1 MRINPDTITEFRRKH
16 RGNVITPQDALYDD
30 ARRGY
35 HVGIYSLWTDPA
47 QTAANVAW
55 VRQTWAGIQPFAA
68 GGVYVNELG
77 EDEGSDRVRMA
88 YGLNYERLERIKTK
102 YDPDNLFCL
111 TANIT
116 PVAV

>member
-1 MRINPDTITEFRRKH
+1 MSINHDTITEFRRKH

-30 ARRGY
+30 ARRVWNAMIDRLIARPRG
-35 HVGIYSLWTDPA
+35 S
-47 QTAANVAW
+47 
-55 VRQTWAGIQPFAA
+55 A

-77 EDEGSDRVRMA
+77 EDEGPDRVRMA